1 MNIKFLNELRR
12 KGKAHIMTTHRGKS
26 HNELGKKIIIIA
38 NIIQKNMQ
46 LLEIWNI
53 SNKKRT
59 KNLLL

>member
-1 MNIKFLNELRR
+1 MLRKNKIPKGSQLKLSNELRY

-46 LLEIWNI
+46 LLEI
-53 SNKKRT
+53 
-59 KNLLL
+59 